1 MKSRL
6 LHEVVDRIRNVKI
19 AIIGDFCLD
28 AYWFVDESGSEIS
41 IETGQR
47 TRPVRHQ
54 KYSLG
59 GAGNVACNLA
69 SMKVKDIRAFG
80 VIGSDPFGAEMVSV
94 MKKTGIDTRNLLI
107 QDNDWAT
114 HVYIKPYLAE
124 VEQSRIDF
132 GNYNKL
138 AEDTANLLIQLL
150 TGEVND
156 VDLVIINQQVPSGI
170 HTEYFRQKLV
180 EVINHFP
187 DKIFIADSRNY
198 TAFYNGA
205 YRKMND
211 NEAVRL
217 CGTIMEHDKT
227 VPYQEVL
234 KAAETLFE
242 RYRRPL
248 LITRGDR
255 GSIVTDDKGISEIA
269 GLMIISRVD
278 TVGAGDSYLAGA
290 SAALAAGY
298 SLETAAELGTYAAG
312 VTVQKLFQTG
322 TASPE
327 EILSIGN
334 DPDLTYG
341 PELAEDLRLAKY
353 YEKTEIEII
362 NRASADL
369 NIRYAIFDND
379 GTVSTIREGWELIM
393 APMMIRAILGEKF
406 HDADIALV
414 NSVKARVNEFIDKT
428 TGIQTLKQMKI
439 LVELIREAGFV
450 PEDQILDEYGYK
462 AIYNEELMRIVKKRE
477 EKLLRGELSVEDLT
491 LKNSVRFLNVLHG
504 AGIRLYLTSG
514 TDEADVQH
522 EASLLGYD
530 KLFEGRI
537 YGAVGDINKEAKKI
551 VLDRILDS
559 IGESE
564 AGLIATFGDGPVE
577 IRETRKRGGT
587 TIGVASNELRRFGL
601 NNVKRTRL
609 IKAGADIIV
618 PDFSESDRLLG
629 LLNIK

>member
-1 MKSRL
+1 
-6 LHEVVDRIRNVKI
+6 
-19 AIIGDFCLD
+19 
-28 AYWFVDESGSEIS
+28 
-41 IETGQR
+41 
-47 TRPVRHQ
+47 
-54 KYSLG
+54 
-59 GAGNVACNLA
+59 
-69 SMKVKDIRAFG
+69 
-80 VIGSDPFGAEMVSV
+80 
-94 MKKTGIDTRNLLI
+94 
-107 QDNDWAT
+107 
-114 HVYIKPYLAE
+114 
-124 VEQSRIDF
+124 
-132 GNYNKL
+132 
-138 AEDTANLLIQLL
+138 
-150 TGEVND
+150 
-156 VDLVIINQQVPSGI
+156 
-170 HTEYFRQKLV
+170 
-180 EVINHFP
+180 
-187 DKIFIADSRNY
+187 
-198 TAFYNGA
+198 
-205 YRKMND
+205 MND

-217 CGTIMEHDKT
+217 CGTLMEHDKT
-227 VPYQEVL
+227 VPYQEVM

-255 GSIVTDDKGISEIA
+255 GSIITDDKGISEIA

-298 SLETAAELGTYAAG
+298 PLETAAELGTYAAS

-334 DPDLTYG
+334 DPDLTYS
-341 PELAEDLRLAKY
+341 PELAEDIRLAKY

-362 NRASADL
+362 NRTPADL
-369 NIRYAIFDND
+369 SIRYAIFDND
-379 GTVSTIREGWELIM
+379 GTVSTLREGWELVM

-406 HDADIALV
+406 YDADIALV

-491 LKNSVRFLNVLHG
+491 MKNSVRFLNVLHG

-530 KLFEGRI
+530 SLFEGRI

-618 PDFSESDRLLG
+618 PDFSESEGLLK